1 MLEFHRMGWF
11 RFSGLGVQATVGHT
25 AVITQVLRRGL
36 ILSRSDSLALAL
48 ALPPRAVSR
57 CAASARAR
65 QVPVRVSACLLRVF
79 LVFVARG
86 TFPNLGAR
94 CKGRLLF
101 NIARGLQ
108 ER

>member
-25 AVITQVLRRGL
+25 ADITQVLRRGL
-36 ILSRSDSLALAL
+36 ILSRSRLLS
-48 ALPPRAVSR
+48 PPRAASR

-108 ER
+108 EG

>member
-1 MLEFHRMGWF
+1 MLEFHRMGWS

-25 AVITQVLRRGL
+25 ADITQVLRRGL

-48 ALPPRAVSR
+48 APPRAVSR